1 MSDHLSNTD
10 TALAGENEQEKG
22 IPSTPY
28 QNEDVDVLP
37 PRTGYLRVNYY
48 KRTPGQRQY
57 PSSCAAGLAMLG
69 VTLWPLGLILC
80 EARSVTSP
88 AVLGGTLFFASG
100 LVQIITGIWAIVDN
114 NLFGSVVLLCLGAF
128 FMSFGSFA
136 VDLFGVNSAYTDPLQ
151 VANAEGIFLSTW
163 VAFTFIIW
171 ISTFKSTWPLFL
183 FTFFLWLFFLLFDI
197 AVFGSHQGCKIASG
211 VFAFLT
217 SMCAFYAM
225 YDGLSENTNSYAPV
239 PSAKI
244 LRMPGAYH
252 VPAEDRVQIV

>member
-10 TALAGENEQEKG
+10 TALAAEEQEKG
-22 IPSTPY
+22 IPSSY
-28 QNEDVDVLP
+28 QNEDADVLP
-37 PRTGYLRVNYY
+37 PRTGFLRVNYY
-48 KRTPGQRQY
+48 KRAPGQRQY
-57 PSSCAAGLAMLG
+57 PASCSAGLAMLA

-88 AVLGGTLFFASG
+88 AVLAGTLFFASG

-128 FMSFGSFA
+128 FMSFGA
-136 VDLFGVNSAYTDPLQ
+136 IATDLFGVNAAYTDPLEL
-151 VANAEGIFLSTW
+151 ANAQGIFLSTW
-163 VAFTFIIW
+163 VVFTFIIW
-171 ISTFKSTWPLFL
+171 ISTFKSTVPLFF
-183 FTFFLWLFFLLFDI
+183 FTFFLFMFFLLYTI

-211 VFAFLT
+211 VFCFLT
-217 SMCAFYAM
+217 SMAAFYAM
-225 YDGLSENTNSYAPV
+225 YDGLSEQCNSYCHI